1 MTEISK
7 NNPAVQAQHSA
18 TPSTAPHPY
27 VSMIAAIQKGDRG
40 LGFHNDLLV
49 RISTD
54 LKRFKALTVG
64 HPVVMGRKTFESI
77 RRPLSDRT
85 NIVVTS
91 NISFHP
97 DGVIVKHSLEQALEK
112 AKEIACHGVCTP
124 ETVNDGHAEIFII
137 GGAEIYKQ
145 ALPHADRLYL
155 TIVESDKPADVF
167 FPEYET
173 LFTKIVAE
181 EKHVDEVT
189 GLHYSYVTLER

>member
-1 MTEISK
+1 MTETSK
-7 NNPAVQAQHSA
+7 NS
-18 TPSTAPHPY
+18 PY
-27 VSMIAAIQKGDRG
+27 VSIIAAIQKSDRG
-40 LGFHNDLLV
+40 LGFRNDLLV

-54 LKRFKALTVG
+54 LKRFRALTVG
-64 HPVVMGRKTFESI
+64 HPVIMGRKTFESI

-112 AKEIACHGVCTP
+112 AKEVACHGICTP
-124 ETVNDGHAEIFII
+124 ETINNDHAEIFII

-145 ALPHADRLYL
+145 VLPHADRLYL
-155 TIVESDKPADVF
+155 TIVESNKPADVF

-173 LFTKIVAE
+173 LFTKIVSE
-181 EKHVDEVT
+181 EKHIDEVT